1 MTNTHSRRVS
11 RFSFYAFV
19 IIAAA
24 LAVAAF
30 LAIREVRRG
39 AEFARQE
46 ERDKRI
52 VTAFRARLES
62 GMRAALRRV
71 EGAELLV
78 GANPPSTRIAARALT
93 FVMKKGDDG
102 AVPAAAIVLDQRG
115 GVIASRRRGGVPRLG
130 KMEGNLW
137 LRAVAA
143 MRRRTSAGDFHI
155 EAGVLGETAALFLAA
170 PSPSAKG
177 YWGVILPAEELLRIG
192 GDELGPR
199 EAVFLLSGPD
209 QNVLYARRGGKF
221 LHEAVGRGFDKSLS
235 LLLGILACCDSADFN
250 TVHEGDRAMS
260 QLELPGGT
268 RKLRLVRVAD
278 RRASAAAANEG
289 LPALAAGVTAGWLIL
304 VGGFAFL
311 RGGEGG
317 GPVRTRPSAERREPG
332 DFSDAGAVSVFYRVS
347 EAVARGAHF
356 RKVVTLAA
364 QEAAR
369 HLGADRSFAALFDE
383 EMDQLF
389 EVYSSRL
396 GDNYRAAV
404 ALGTKELPEWI
415 SIREGDV
422 VEVTSVQEWEEAPAA
437 LRSEAVEAVAVFP
450 MMAGKR
456 PLGLMSFYFE
466 TERELAG
473 EQLDFCT
480 VLALQAA
487 EAVSRS
493 LSLKEPPPEG

>member
-11 RFSFYAFV
+11 RLSFYAFV

-24 LAVAAF
+24 LAAAVF
-30 LAIREVRRG
+30 LVIREVRRG
-39 AEFARQE
+39 AEFVRQE
-46 ERDKRI
+46 ERDKRV

-62 GMRAALRRV
+62 GVRAALRRL

-78 GANPPSTRIAARALT
+78 GANPPSTRIAARALS

-115 GVIASRRRGGVPRLG
+115 GTITSRRRGGVPRPG
-130 KMEGNLW
+130 KMEGDLW
-137 LRAVAA
+137 RRAVAA
-143 MRRRTSAGDFHI
+143 MRRGTSAGGFHI

-177 YWGVILPAEELLRIG
+177 YWGVVLPAEELLRIG

-199 EAVFLLSGPD
+199 EAVFLLSEPD

-235 LLLGILACCDSADFN
+235 LLLGILACCDPADFN
-250 TVHEGDRAMS
+250 TVHESDRAMV
-260 QLELPGGT
+260 QLELSGGT

-289 LPALAAGVTAGWLIL
+289 LPALAVGVTAGWLIL

-317 GPVRTRPSAERREPG
+317 GPVRSRPPAKRREPG
-332 DFSDAGAVSVFYRVS
+332 DFSETDTLSVFYRVS

-356 RKVVTLAA
+356 REVVTLAA

-383 EMDQLF
+383 GMNQLF

-396 GDNYRAAV
+396 GDSYRAAI

-415 SIREGDV
+415 SIREGDM
-422 VEVTSVQEWEEAPAA
+422 VEVTSVEEWEEAPAA

-466 TERELAG
+466 SERELAV

-480 VLALQAA
+480 VLSLQAA
-487 EAVSRS
+487 EAVARA